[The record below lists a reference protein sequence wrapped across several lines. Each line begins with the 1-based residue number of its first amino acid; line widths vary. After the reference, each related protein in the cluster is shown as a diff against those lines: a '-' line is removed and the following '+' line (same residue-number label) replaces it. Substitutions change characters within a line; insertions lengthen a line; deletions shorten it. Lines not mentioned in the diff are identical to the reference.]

1 MSIYH
6 DYDKNLIKQ
15 ETAKNGIVDGN
26 KRVGITVML
35 LLLNLNGYTLQYSQK
50 ELIVM
55 GISIADRSIDE
66 VSIKE
71 WINQNKRK
79 N

>member
-1 MSIYH
+1 LSIYH